1 MRISLCTI
9 SFRHHLLSIGEIA
22 RFARG
27 SGFDGI
33 ELWGIHARNLG
44 RGYHAE
50 WLAGFGLRVPM
61 LSDYLP
67 LDAPRDDLVLRM
79 AEFCRLAKN
88 WRAPRLRTF
97 AGAKGSAA
105 ASPEERAQVVNG
117 LRLAAGYLAD
127 HGLRLLVETH
137 PGTLADNIASLLR
150 LIEEVDHPALK
161 VNFDA
166 LHVWESGDDLMAAH
180 DRLAGHIDYYHLKNV
195 RDRSDLA
202 VFAPAN
208 VYASSGRREGMT
220 SLLEG
225 ALDYAPLLESLPAH
239 AEASLEWFGDACF
252 SILPADLARVRS
264 IAAGRRDD
272 TAHRIR
278 AAG

>member
-33 ELWGIHARNLG
+33 ELWGVHARNLSG
-44 RGYHAE
+44 GYHAD
-50 WLAGFGLRVPM
+50 WLAAHGLRVPM

-67 LDAPRDDLVLRM
+67 LDAPRDSLTERM
-79 AEFCRLAKN
+79 AEFCRLARN

-97 AGAKGSAA
+97 AGTKASAVT
-105 ASPEERAQVVNG
+105 SPEERQHVVSG
-117 LRLAAGYLAD
+117 LRMAAGYLAD

-137 PGTLADNIASLLR
+137 PGTLADTMASLLR
-150 LIEEVDHPALK
+150 LLEEVGHPALK

-166 LHVWESGDDLMAAH
+166 LHVWEGGDDLMAAH
-180 DRLAGHIDYYHLKNV
+180 DRLAEHIDYYHLKNV
-195 RDRSDLA
+195 RDRSDLS
-202 VFAPAN
+202 VFEPAN
-208 VYASSGRREGMT
+208 VYAASGRRDGMT

-225 ALDYAPLLESLPAH
+225 TLDYGPFLESLPAH

-252 SILPADLARVRS
+252 SVLPADLCKARN
-264 IAAGRRDD
+264 IAARRRDD
-272 TAHRIR
+272 MAFRFGI
-278 AAG
+278 AG

>member
-22 RFARG
+22 RFAHG
-27 SGFDGI
+27 SGFDGT
-33 ELWGIHARNLG
+33 ELWGIHARNLS
-44 RGYHAE
+44 RAYHAE

-67 LDAPRDDLVLRM
+67 LDAPPDELVERM
-79 AEFCRLAKN
+79 AEFCRLARN
-88 WRAPRLRTF
+88 WRASRLRTF
-97 AGAKGSAA
+97 AGAKGSAS
-105 ASPEERAQVVNG
+105 ASPEERAQVVSG
-117 LRLAAGYLAD
+117 LRLAAAYLSD

-137 PGTLADNIASLLR
+137 PGTLADSTASLLR

-180 DRLAGHIDYYHLKNV
+180 DSLADHIDYYHLKNV
-195 RDRSDLA
+195 RGRSDLA

-208 VYASSGRREGMT
+208 VYASSGRRDGMT

-225 ALDYAPLLESLPAH
+225 ALDYGPFLESLPAH
-239 AEASLEWFGDACF
+239 AEASLEWFGDSCF
-252 SILPADLARVRS
+252 SILPADLAKVRN

-272 TAHRIR
+272 MACHVR

>member
-50 WLAGFGLRVPM
+50 WLATYGLRVPM

-67 LDAPRDDLVLRM
+67 LDAPRDILAERM
-79 AEFCRLAKN
+79 AELCRLAGN

-97 AGAKGSAA
+97 AGTKGSAA
-105 ASPEERAQVVNG
+105 TSPEERAHVVSG
-117 LRLAAGYLAD
+117 LRAAAGYLAG

-137 PGTLADNIASLLR
+137 PGTLADNTASLLR
-150 LIEEVDHPALK
+150 LLEEVDHPALK

-166 LHVWESGDDLMAAH
+166 LHVWEGGDDLIAAH
-180 DRLAGHIDYYHLKNV
+180 DRLVDHIDYYHLKNV
-195 RDRSDLA
+195 RGRSDLA
-202 VFAPAN
+202 AFEPAN
-208 VYASSGRREGMT
+208 VYSASGPRDGMT

-225 ALDYAPLLESLPAH
+225 VLDYGPFLRGLGPE

-252 SILPADLARVRS
+252 SILPADLSGLRA
-264 IAAGRRDD
+264 IAAGRREA
-272 TAHRIR
+272 TAFRFR